1 MQRRGKRSV
10 CFRREGWAGLVPRR
24 GDVTRKREGKRD
36 WRGVSE
42 KQHML
47 DKLCGRQSLKRS
59 VWSVSPPE
67 DCVQIHSV

>member
-67 DCVQIHSV
+67 DLSLIHI